1 MTRLRAS
8 YDAVLHLLD
17 RQIVDVDDAPVA
29 NVDDL
34 ELRELADGRLAISAL
49 LIGPGALGPRTGG
62 RLGAWMVAIWRRLR
76 PDADPRPGR
85 IDARL
90 VTKTDS
96 AVHVS
101 ARVGDLQVD
110 GFEQWVRV
118 RVVEKIPGADR
129 AE

>member
-1 MTRLRAS
+1 MTGLRAS

-17 RQIVDVDDAPVA
+17 RQIVDPDDAPVA
-29 NVDDL
+29 NVDDI
-34 ELRELADGRLAISAL
+34 ELRELADGRLTVSAL

-76 PDADPRPGR
+76 PDADPEPGR
-85 IDARL
+85 IEARL
-90 VTKTDS
+90 VTHTDS

-101 ARVGDLQVD
+101 ARARDLKVD
-110 GFEQWVRV
+110 GFEQWVRE
-118 RVVEKIPGADR
+118 RVIEKIPGAGH